1 MANSKVQFIETTSAK
16 LDSLPITDGR
26 FTFTTDT
33 KRLYRDTG
41 STRTCVND
49 NTVPIAFSASASA
62 FYITVNS
69 GNVDVTISNEDT
81 LNISF

>member
-41 STRTCVND
+41 STRICVND
-49 NTVPIAFSASASA
+49 NIVPIAFSATASA